1 MIKLVG
7 IKRWLKLF
15 MAFMLLTAQF
25 AAFASRPEMA
35 QAADNGLG
43 AKPYMGWSS
52 YSQQVIHSP
61 NPWLTAEN
69 LKAQSNA
76 MHEKLQAHG
85 YTYINVDAG
94 WNGGM
99 DGYGRPIPSTDVF
112 PDGIQDVIDHVHN
125 NGQKFGLYV
134 IPGLG
139 QEAYDQDLPIYGTA
153 CTMRDIVAQ
162 PLQQSNYWGFGYKID
177 FTNPCAQSYI
187 NSVADLF
194 AEWGVDFLKLDSV
207 TPGSGIND
215 LSMDTRDN
223 VKAWSEALA
232 PHNIWLELSWALDIR
247 YADTWKEYANGWR
260 VHWDIECYCQTLT
273 KWDNIARLFPTA
285 AQWWRHAGPGG
296 WNDFDSLN
304 IGNGGVDGLTQTER
318 QTAMT
323 FFAVSAVPLYS
334 GNDLTDLDEFGL
346 ELLTNDE
353 VIAVNQAG
361 RPARPV
367 SVDTNQQV
375 WYTNNGDGT
384 FTVALFNLGDSSA
397 TMNVDWSDIGIS
409 GPASVRD
416 LWSHAELG
424 TFDTGYSVSEL
435 PSHDS
440 RLLKVTVERGT
451 ASVNDDDVGI
461 RYSGEWLRNDDK
473 EWPGSSQSLLV
484 NVIDSKAKNSTISTA
499 SAQFDKNT
507 ASQDDIVVNMTLNSN
522 TLLGITSGGTSLT
535 EGVDYILSSNTVTVK
550 KEYLAGLPMGNAS
563 LSFIYSGGTAQNL
576 DITIIDT
583 TIRDSV
589 VLPAVLDFDKSDEV
603 QREETTTIAYNG
615 NDLITIASGEIMLEE
630 GTHYTLSGNTVTFKN
645 AYLAAL
651 PEGTSELSFSFSGG
665 ATQNVTLV
673 IKDSSVGGSFSL
685 NDDDPS
691 IVYTGTWH
699 PNTNRGVGDYQ
710 DDIHWTE
717 TSGDSFQYTFTGTGI
732 ELITELDTSQG
743 LIDIYIDGE
752 FKKTVNT
759 NNTYRSA
766 HHAVYNITSLPSGMH
781 TLKAVKRAWE
791 DKGGFFML
799 LDQLRVILPD
809 LLSPSA
815 LTFDKSDASPDDVQ
829 STVANGYQVSGVTYD
844 GTLLVAGTDYTISGN
859 ELTVKKEYLDGQL
872 VGDVRLVVAFD
883 GGAMQ
888 NPVINV
894 TDSGAVNSS
903 ISPESADFDKHTA
916 DQADVTAVMALQG
929 NQLVGIEH
937 GGTSLSEGTDYTVSG
952 SEVTVKK
959 EYLAA
964 QPTGTT
970 VLKFVFDEGEARML
984 AIAVRDTTPLNSS
997 LVPKVLSIDS
1007 TDAAQSDVTTAMTL
1021 NGNNLVSIANDGM
1034 PLIADIDYTVSGNQ
1048 VSFRKDYLS
1057 TLRPGMV
1064 DLTFHFSAGEP
1075 QTLAVVVSE
1084 SLRGRYVN
1092 VNDDDSSIIYKGT
1105 WNPITN
1111 RGLGDYKDDIHWSE
1125 TNGNAFEYTFKGT
1138 GIELITEL
1146 DSSQGEMD
1154 IYIDDEFKQTVDT
1167 YYTSRVTHRA
1177 VYNIAG
1183 LPEGEHTIKAVKK
1196 SGQFMLLDQLRIRKA
1211 DIIGPDMVTFDKS
1224 GKGHTDVTTELE
1236 FDRRNLSGILNGD
1249 EKLRHGK
1256 DYTLSGNTVKINKK
1270 YLAAQPAGTVFLTI
1284 ERRGDYQD
1292 DVHWTTAD
1300 GDYFEYSFEGTG
1312 VEIIAPTDPSQGEID
1327 VYVDNALLGTVNM
1340 HSDVRLSRQSVFSI
1354 SDLESGTHTI
1364 KGVKRS
1370 GDALI
1375 LDGLQFQVP
1384 RTDR

>member
-1 MIKLVG
+1 MMIKLMG
-7 IKRWLKLF
+7 IKRLKLF

-52 YSQQVIHSP
+52 YSQQVINSP

-69 LKAQSNA
+69 LKAQSDA

-187 NSVADLF
+187 NTVADQF

-304 IGNGGVDGLTQTER
+304 IGNGAIDGLTQTER
-318 QTAMT
+318 LTAMT

-353 VIAVNQAG
+353 VIGVNQAG

-384 FTVALFNLGDSSA
+384 FTVALFNLGNSSA
-397 TMNVDWSDIGIS
+397 TINVDWSDIGIS

-416 LWSHAELG
+416 LWSHSELG

-435 PSHDS
+435 PSHGS
-440 RLLKVTVERGT
+440 RLLKVTVKRGT
-451 ASVNDDDVGI
+451 ALVNDDDVGI

-473 EWPGSSQSLLV
+473 ELPGSSQSLLV

-522 TLLGITSGGTSLT
+522 SLLGITSNGKSLT
-535 EGVDYILSSNTVTVK
+535 EGVDYNLSSNTVTVK
-550 KEYLAGLPMGNAS
+550 KEYLAGLPSGNAS
-563 LSFIYSGGTAQNL
+563 LSFVFSGGTDSDL

-589 VLPAVLDFDKSDEV
+589 VLPAVLDFDKGDEV
-603 QREETTTIAYNG
+603 QREKTTKIAYNG

-630 GTHYTLSGNTVTFKN
+630 GTHYMLSGNTVTFKS
-645 AYLAAL
+645 AYLATL
-651 PEGTSELSFSFSGG
+651 PEGTSELSFNFSGG
-665 ATQNVTLV
+665 AMQTVTLV
-673 IKDSSVGGSFSL
+673 IKDSSVGGSLSL

-717 TSGDSFQYTFTGTGI
+717 SAGDSFQYTFNGIGI
-732 ELITELDTSQG
+732 ELITELDSSQG
-743 LIDIYIDGE
+743 LIDIYVDGE

-766 HHAVYNITSLPSGMH
+766 HHAVYNITGLPPGMH
-781 TLKAVKRAWE
+781 TLKVVKRAWE
-791 DKGGFFML
+791 DKGGLFML

-809 LLSPSA
+809 LISSSA
-815 LTFDKSDASPDDVQ
+815 RSFDKSDTTQGDVQ
-829 STVANGYQVSGVTYD
+829 STVATDYQVTGVTNN
-844 GTLLVAGTDYTISGN
+844 GALLVEGTDYTISGS
-859 ELTVKKEYLDGQL
+859 EFTVKKEYLAEQL
-872 VGDVRLVVAFD
+872 VGAVRLVVAFD
-883 GGAMQ
+883 GGATQ
-888 NPVINV
+888 NLAINV

-903 ISPESADFDKHTA
+903 ISPESADFDKYTA
-916 DQADVTAVMALQG
+916 HQVDVKANMALEG
-929 NQLVGIEH
+929 NQLVGIIN

-952 SEVTVKK
+952 SEVTVMK
-959 EYLAA
+959 EYLAS
-964 QPTGTT
+964 QPTDTT
-970 VLKFVFDEGEARML
+970 FLKFVFDAGESRTL
-984 AIAVRDTTPLNSS
+984 EIAIRDTTPQNSS
-997 LVPKVLSIDS
+997 LVPEVLSFDP
-1007 TDAAQSDVTTAMTL
+1007 TVAVQSDATTAMTL
-1021 NGNNLVSIANDGM
+1021 NGNSLVSIVNGGKTLTAGT
-1034 PLIADIDYTVSGNQ
+1034 DYIVSGNQ
-1048 VSFRKDYLS
+1048 VTFKKEYLS
-1057 TLRPGMV
+1057 TLQPGMV
-1064 DLTFHFSAGEP
+1064 DLTFQFNAGEP
-1075 QTLAVVVSE
+1075 QTLTVVVSE

-1092 VNDDDSSIIYKGT
+1092 VNNDDVSIVYKGS
-1105 WNPITN
+1105 WNPNTN
-1111 RGLGDYKDDIHWSE
+1111 RGFGDYKDDIHWSE
-1125 TNGNAFEYTFKGT
+1125 TNGNSFEYTFKGT

-1146 DSSQGEMD
+1146 DSSHGEIE
-1154 IYIDDEFKQTVDT
+1154 IYIDGEFKQTVNT
-1167 YYTSRVTHRA
+1167 YHTSRVANRA
-1177 VYNIAG
+1177 VYNIVG
-1183 LPEGEHTIKAVKK
+1183 LPDDEHTIKAVKK

-1224 GKGHTDVTTELE
+1224 EKGNTDVTTVLE
-1236 FDRRNLSGILNGD
+1236 FDRRNLSSILNGD
-1249 EKLRHGK
+1249 EELKQGK
-1256 DYTLSGNTVKINKK
+1256 DYTLSGNTVRIKK
-1270 YLAAQPAGTVFLTI
+1270 NYFEAQPLGTVFLTLV
-1284 ERRGDYQD
+1284 RRGDYQD
-1292 DVHWTTAD
+1292 DVHWTKTN
-1300 GDYFEYSFEGTG
+1300 GDFFEYSFEGTG

-1327 VYVDNALLGTVNM
+1327 VYVDNVFLRTVSLK
-1340 HSDVRLSRQSVFSI
+1340 SDVRLSRQSVFSI
-1354 SDLESGTHTI
+1354 TKLKNGTHTI

-1370 GDALI
+1370 GKAFI
-1375 LDGLQFQVP
+1375 LDGLQFRVP
-1384 RTDR
+1384 PIDQ